1 MKENNKDHSS
11 EELQVLEGER
21 ELLLDHNYDG
31 IHELNY
37 PLPSWWMK
45 TWALT
50 IVFSI
55 AYVMFYHFAGGP
67 SSSEELARD
76 MVKINEQKAIAAA
89 DVSNFD
95 IAHYNEWKTKND
107 ATKIGNEVYETNCFS
122 CHATGGGGDIG
133 PNLTDGYW
141 IHLKSRTPEELFPF
155 IRDGFEDKGMPAWG
169 EILSKEEIYAA
180 INHIMELKGTTP
192 PKSKEPQGEKVEE

>member
-1 MKENNKDHSS
+1 MKENNNEN

-45 TWALT
+45 TWAVS
-50 IVFSI
+50 IVFSV

-95 IAHYNEWKTKND
+95 ISHYNEWKSKND
-107 ATKIGNEVYETNCFS
+107 ATALGDEVYEVNCFS
-122 CHATGGGGDIG
+122 CHAAGGGGDIG
-133 PNLTDGYW
+133 PNLTDKNW
-141 IHLKSRTPEELFPF
+141 IHLKDRTPEELFPF

-192 PKSKEPQGEKVEE
+192 PEAKEPQGENIEK